1 MLNLKDVWRSI
12 SGMSGEEFFRDI
24 LTTATPTLHAI
35 CWALSKYEVHFGD
48 ATVTTSYC
56 TSNRF
61 FGECDDNDHKNNDI
75 NQVYQTR
82 IRERFG

>member
-1 MLNLKDVWRSI
+1 
-12 SGMSGEEFFRDI
+12 MSGEEFFRDI